1 MAVMSFMVSEVCPFF
16 TLAER
21 EDICRTSKYH
31 LLTLG
36 EFVFNHLV
44 YDQHLRLMP
53 TLLAWCTPCTAFE
66 KLVEEGTK
74 MADKVT
80 HLT

>member
-1 MAVMSFMVSEVCPFF
+1 MAVMSVMVSVLCPFF

-21 EDICRTSKYH
+21 EDICRDSKYH

-53 TLLAWCTPCTAFE
+53 TLLISCMVIEKCTGQNLGLP
-66 KLVEEGTK
+66 
-74 MADKVT
+74 
-80 HLT
+80 